1 MSTPLVRPLAVL
13 AIAVALATPW
23 ASAQE
28 PPVPTVTAQKVPGES
43 ARDFGGCSFTC
54 ATTWKTRVSSSLP
67 PNDGARYDGPQL
79 EDENEKTAWASRGK
93 GEFIEVT
100 FDGRKE
106 IKDWHAPLRG
116 FRLVNGYAKSPALF
130 AKNSRVKT
138 LRVDFNGK
146 PIEQARLLDSPVVQ
160 AVAIP
165 EMEVRAGDRV
175 RLTIIDVYPGSTYK
189 DTCISEIIFDGA
201 H

>member
-1 MSTPLVRPLAVL
+1 M
-13 AIAVALATPW
+13 PW
-23 ASAQE
+23 ASAQDKI
-28 PPVPTVTAQKVPGES
+28 VPTVKAQKVPGET

-67 PNDGARYDGPQL
+67 PKNKTRYDASRL
-79 EDENEKTAWASRGK
+79 EDESETTAWASRGK

-106 IKDWHAPLRG
+106 IKNWSAPLRG
-116 FRLVNGYAKSPALF
+116 FRVVNGYAKSPALF
-130 AKNSRVKT
+130 AQNSRVKT
-138 LRVDFNGK
+138 LRVDFNGR
-146 PIEQARLLDSPVVQ
+146 PLVLARLLDNPAVQ

-165 EMEVRAGDRV
+165 ETQVQVGDRL
-175 RLTIIDVYPGSTYK
+175 RLTIIDVYPGSKYT
-189 DTCISEIIFDGA
+189 DTCISDIIFDGA

>member
-1 MSTPLVRPLAVL
+1 M
-13 AIAVALATPW
+13 PW

-28 PPVPTVTAQKVPGES
+28 SVVPTVTAKRVPGET
-43 ARDFGGCSFTC
+43 ARDFGGCSFSC
-54 ATTWKTRVSSSLP
+54 ATTWKTQVSASLP
-67 PNDGARYDGPQL
+67 TKNGARYDASRLG
-79 EDENEKTAWASRGK
+79 DENETTAWASRGK

-106 IKDWHAPLRG
+106 IKNWSAPLRG
-116 FRLVNGYAKSPALF
+116 FRLVNGYAKSPTLF
-130 AKNSRVKT
+130 AQNSRVKA

-146 PIEQARLLDSPVVQ
+146 PLVLARLLDSPAVQ

-165 EMEVRAGDRV
+165 ETQIRVGDQL
-175 RLTIIDVYPGSTYK
+175 RLTIVDVYPGSKYR
-189 DTCISEIIFDGA
+189 DTCISDIIFDGA